1 MTITGQEVRSA
12 APALGE
18 RVEPLTPGP
27 PVEEE
32 EAVDE
37 AAAEE
42 EEGGTIM
49 GEAEEKWVLCII
61 NNMNVDKKS
70 PIYTLFIFGS
80 DLEAQPQCQSRHQL
94 TATPGPAVEEGA
106 AAAPMGVEE
115 GAEVCIY
122 IFGKDMRCI
131 IMDCTLRW
139 RLWRWV
145 WLEEEE
151 GSN

>member
-18 RVEPLTPGP
+18 RVEPLIPGP

-42 EEGGTIM
+42 EGETIM
-49 GEAEEKWVLCII
+49 GEAEEKWFLCII

-122 IFGKDMRCI
+122 ICCEDLLTC
-131 IMDCTLRW
+131 DA
-139 RLWRWV
+139 
-145 WLEEEE
+145 
-151 GSN
+151 S

>member
-1 MTITGQEVRSA
+1 MVTITGQEVRSA

-37 AAAEE
+37 AAVE
-42 EEGGTIM
+42 EEGETIT
-49 GEAEEKWVLCII
+49 GEAEEKWFMCIMFII
-61 NNMNVDKKS
+61 NVIKKS
-70 PIYTLFIFGS
+70 PINTIYIFGP

-106 AAAPMGVEE
+106 AAAPMGAEE

-122 IFGKDMRCI
+122 ICREDLLTS
-131 IMDCTLRW
+131 DA
-139 RLWRWV
+139 
-145 WLEEEE
+145 
-151 GSN
+151 S